1 MEYCI
6 AIEVAGHDPI
16 QHGKCIKRR
25 TEGINFDRAKYSI
38 QMGEL
43 LILQRHILLWNM
55 QMEKCAIIAI
65 NGGNIVCIY

>member
-1 MEYCI
+1 
-6 AIEVAGHDPI
+6 
-16 QHGKCIKRR
+16 
-25 TEGINFDRAKYSI
+25 
-38 QMGEL
+38 MGEL